1 MLTIINRYS
10 YPCLCHEGIQGNG
23 GTASLI
29 LNLDTRLSWVVN
41 GYKTSNQQNT
51 DTQNCQLYALAALDP
66 RKSPWYPLPRRLGG
80 SRASIFILE
89 KWKSLAFVRDWNLD
103 PPASSIVTIP
113 TVAFNQWLTIAV
125 TVVCYSPCFQTC
137 SVHMLIYLSEVTWTV
152 TYLLALSLQQ

>member
-1 MLTIINRYS
+1 MKAYRGMEVQLHSFLTSTLDWAEWSMVIKLPTSRTQILR
-10 YPCLCHEGIQGNG
+10 
-23 GTASLI
+23 TANYMPWL
-29 LNLDTRLSWVVN
+29 LWT
-41 GYKTSNQQNT
+41 
-51 DTQNCQLYALAALDP
+51 P